1 MKMIVI
7 LYALD
12 LPIEHETRAYLR
24 RRWRMR

>member
-1 MKMIVI
+1 MKVIAI

-12 LPIEHETRAYLR
+12 LPIEHEMRAYLR